1 LSRTFL
7 KKYKIKEKTD
17 LNKTAVIDLGSNSVR
32 MSIFS
37 DELPLNILKA
47 YRSTIRLSEG
57 MTHDGVLKAEAQMRA
72 VNALTE
78 YKRLADAENVCRI
91 VAVATAAVR
100 KAKNRQE
107 FVGLVKDATGI
118 EIKVIDGGCEAALDT
133 LAISRTLDLSGGVIC
148 DIGGGSSELIG
159 ISDKKSPAVSIPHG
173 SRGICEMFFQN
184 GESDGAYAAAQSFAD
199 GLVNELDW
207 LDDFKGQPLVGIG
220 GTLRALAKF
229 DLCDSQSGA
238 IQKHTIKAERILEL
252 IEAVKAADFEK
263 RANMPGIGKERADI
277 IMGGAIILK
286 AVLKRIEPETIYVSD
301 VGVREGVFFDLIE
314 GHGILNK
321 SE

>member
-1 LSRTFL
+1 M
-7 KKYKIKEKTD
+7 K
-17 LNKTAVIDLGSNSVR
+17 KTAVIDLGSNSVR

-37 DELPLNILKA
+37 DKLPLNVLKA

-57 MTHDGVLKAEAQMRA
+57 MTHDRVLKAEAQMRA
-72 VNALTE
+72 VKALAE
-78 YKRLADAENVCRI
+78 YRTIVDAEDACRI

-107 FVGLVKDATGI
+107 FVDLVRAATGI
-118 EIKVIDGGCEAALDT
+118 EINVIDGECEAALDT
-133 LAISRTLDLSGGVIC
+133 LAISRTLDLSCGVIC

-159 ISDKKSPAVSIPHG
+159 ICDSNTPAVSIPHG
-173 SRGICEMFFQN
+173 SRGICEMFFQD
-184 GESDGAYAAAQSFAD
+184 GETDEAYDAAQRFAD
-199 GLVNELDW
+199 SLVNEVKW
-207 LDDFKGQPLVGIG
+207 LDKFRGQPLVGIG

-229 DLCDSQSGA
+229 DLCDSQKNA
-238 IQKHTIKAERILEL
+238 IQKHVIKTERILEL
-252 IEAVKAADFEK
+252 IEKIKTSSLEE
-263 RANMPGIGKERADI
+263 RSNMPGIGKERADI
-277 IMGGAIILK
+277 IMGGAILLE
-286 AVLKRIEPETIYVSD
+286 AVLKRISSEVVFVSE

>member
-1 LSRTFL
+1 M
-7 KKYKIKEKTD
+7 K
-17 LNKTAVIDLGSNSVR
+17 KTAVIDLGSNSVR

-37 DELPLNILKA
+37 DELPLNVLKA

-57 MTHDGVLKAEAQMRA
+57 MTRDGLLKAEAQMRA
-72 VNALTE
+72 VNALAG
-78 YKRLADAENVCRI
+78 YKKLADFEAAYRM

-107 FVGLVKDATGI
+107 FIDLVKDATGI
-118 EIKVIDGGCEAALDT
+118 EIKVIDGECEAALDT
-133 LAISRTLDLSGGVIC
+133 LAISRTLEIDSGVIC

-159 ISDKKSPAVSIPHG
+159 ICGHNAPAVSIPHG

-184 GESDGAYAAAQSFAD
+184 GENEKAYDEAQRYAD
-199 GLVNELDW
+199 GLVNEVKW
-207 LDDFKGQPLVGIG
+207 LKKFSGQPLVGIG

-229 DLCDSQSGA
+229 DLCDRQNGT
-238 IQKHTIKAERILEL
+238 IQKHNIKAERIIEL
-252 IEAVKAADFEK
+252 IEKIKTADFEK

-277 IMGGAIILK
+277 IIGGAVLLE
-286 AVLKRIEPETIYVSD
+286 AVLKRISSETVFVSD

-314 GHGILNK
+314 GHGIMNK
-321 SE
+321 NE

>member
-1 LSRTFL
+1 
-7 KKYKIKEKTD
+7 
-17 LNKTAVIDLGSNSVR
+17 
-32 MSIFS
+32 
-37 DELPLNILKA
+37 
-47 YRSTIRLSEG
+47 
-57 MTHDGVLKAEAQMRA
+57 
-72 VNALTE
+72 
-78 YKRLADAENVCRI
+78 
-91 VAVATAAVR
+91 
-100 KAKNRQE
+100 
-107 FVGLVKDATGI
+107 
-118 EIKVIDGGCEAALDT
+118 
-133 LAISRTLDLSGGVIC
+133 
-148 DIGGGSSELIG
+148 
-159 ISDKKSPAVSIPHG
+159 
-173 SRGICEMFFQN
+173 MFFQK

-199 GLVNELDW
+199 SLVNELDW

-314 GHGILNK
+314 EHGIMEK

>member
-1 LSRTFL
+1 M
-7 KKYKIKEKTD
+7 K
-17 LNKTAVIDLGSNSVR
+17 KTAVIDLGSNSVR

-37 DELPLNILKA
+37 DKLPFNVLRA

-57 MTHDGVLKAEAQMRA
+57 MTHDRVLKAEAQMRA
-72 VNALTE
+72 VKALAE
-78 YKRLADAENVCRI
+78 YKSIVDSEDACRI

-107 FVGLVKDATGI
+107 FVDLVKAATGI
-118 EIKVIDGGCEAALDT
+118 EINVIDGECEAALDA
-133 LAISRTLDLSGGVIC
+133 LAISRTLDLSCGVIC

-159 ISDKKSPAVSIPHG
+159 ICDSSTPAVSIPYG

-184 GESDGAYAAAQSFAD
+184 GESGEAYAEAQSFAD
-199 GLVNELDW
+199 GLVNEVDW
-207 LDDFKGQPLVGIG
+207 LNNFKGQPLVGIG
-220 GTLRALAKF
+220 GTLRALAKL
-229 DLCDSQSGA
+229 DLCDSQKNA
-238 IQKHTIKAERILEL
+238 IQKHTIKTERILEL
-252 IEAVKAADFEK
+252 IETIKAADFEK
-263 RANMPGIGKERADI
+263 RANMPGIGVERSDI
-277 IMGGAIILK
+277 IMGGAILLK
-286 AVLKRIEPETIYVSD
+286 AVLKRIASETVYVSD